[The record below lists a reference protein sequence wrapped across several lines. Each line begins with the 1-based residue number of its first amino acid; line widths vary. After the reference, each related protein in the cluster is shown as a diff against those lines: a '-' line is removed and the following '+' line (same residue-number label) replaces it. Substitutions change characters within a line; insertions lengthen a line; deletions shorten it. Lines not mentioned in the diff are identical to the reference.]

1 MLNKK
6 TLLFVFGTRPEA
18 IKMAPLVLK
27 AKADNVFDVK
37 VCVTAQ
43 HRGMLDQVLEFFKI
57 EVDSDLNIMKP
68 GQTLN
73 GITSLIIS
81 KIDDVIQTFKPHCIL
96 VHGDTTTTLAV
107 SQAAFHAK
115 VPVAHVEAGLRT
127 YDFLSPWPEEMNRRV
142 VGLLASFH
150 FCPTE
155 VSANNLKR
163 ENIPFP
169 KIFVTGNTV
178 VDALRVGVETIEK
191 DTAIKGKLDQKF
203 SFLDPNKKLI
213 LVTGHRRENFGQAF
227 ENICHGIKK
236 VAAGQDVQVLYP
248 VHLNPQVQK
257 PVKEILSNLN
267 NVYLIDPVDYVEFIY
282 LMKKSYFILTDSG
295 GVQEEAPSLRKPV
308 LVMRD
313 TSERQEA
320 IDAGC
325 AKLVGTNTEVIYTES
340 QKLLESKAV
349 YNSMICSANPYG
361 DGYASDKI
369 LNILTQVLN

>member
-27 AKADNVFDVK
+27 AKADGEFNVK

-43 HRGMLDQVLEFFKI
+43 HRGMLDQVMQFFKI
-57 EVDSDLNIMKP
+57 DVDSDLNIMKP

-81 KIDDVIQTFKPHCIL
+81 KIDDVIHQFSPHCIL

-142 VGLLASFH
+142 VGLLASYH

-155 VSANNLKR
+155 KSAQNLKS

-178 VDALRVGVETIEK
+178 VDALRIGVDTIEK
-191 DTAIKGKLDQKF
+191 DASIKTKLDEKF
-203 SFLDPNKKLI
+203 SFLDPKKKLI

-227 ENICHGIKK
+227 ENICHGIKRL
-236 VAAGQDVQVLYP
+236 AERSDVQVLYP

-257 PVKEILSNLN
+257 PVKEILSNLS

-282 LMKKSYFILTDSG
+282 LMKRSFFILTDSG
-295 GVQEEAPSLRKPV
+295 GVQEEAPTLRKPV
-308 LVMRD
+308 LVMRE

-320 IDAGC
+320 VSAGC
-325 AKLVGTNTEVIYTES
+325 AKLVGTNSDVIYNEAI
-340 QKLLESKAV
+340 KLLESGAA
-349 YNSMICSANPYG
+349 YDEMTRSGNPYG
-361 DGYASDKI
+361 DGFASEKI